1 MGYETLGGYGKLH
14 ERPPA
19 FEGADGRPYSADV
32 WVDEEANAD
41 GSFSASLIFVRWA
54 VDGSGADGHLES
66 DRVAR
71 AGSRKQARRAVLDM
85 PLVQVKQHLDRL
97 IEARSEFPVW

>member
-1 MGYETLGGYGKLH
+1 MGDETLGGYVKTHG
-14 ERPPA
+14 RPPA

-54 VDGSGADGHLES
+54 VDGSGPDGHLES
-66 DRVAR
+66 DCLA
-71 AGSRKQARRAVLDM
+71 QARSPKEARTVVLDM
-85 PLVQVKQHLDRL
+85 RLVQVKQHLDRL